1 MHAGLACFDR
11 LRRAMTIHISSS
23 YGGGCDPVWQPV
35 EKCTP
40 GLACFD
46 RLRRAIAIHISS
58 GYGGGCDPV
67 WQPVE
72 KCTPGLPILN
82 ASGVQW

>member
-1 MHAGLACFDR
+1 
-11 LRRAMTIHISSS
+11 

-40 GLACFD
+40 GLAYFE
-46 RLRRAIAIHISS
+46 RLRRAMTIHISP